1 MAGLSVLVV
10 LLYVVLAKNT
20 FEQDKI
26 SYVYDTQQTQAD
38 LLANSISQR
47 IEKAT
52 LQASLLAGEYIRTG
66 NPPSLASQGD
76 PQFEVL
82 AYDLAQARVV
92 FHVAQG
98 TKTMTPASVWP
109 RLEPNAPVAII
120 VRDPNTWDLITLV
133 RNSTT
138 GTSLYVMVPI
148 RLAGDFSTL
157 RDTQEVILAS
167 QSDLAPA
174 RIETPAFLDV
184 RAELA
189 AQVAAHE
196 MSSTFELNAGG
207 EQRLVSMAFLA
218 AKPYRILILSK
229 TQEALAAL
237 QLLFKRSAFF
247 LLFSVSM
254 IFGLSFLL
262 SGQLTGALSDLTD
275 ETERVGTGDF
285 GPSEG
290 VNSNDEIGQLS
301 TAFETMKSKIMELL
315 AKTKETA
322 RMEQELKT
330 TKLVQ
335 ESLFPKQSQAQ
346 VGELSLGGYF
356 QTSTEC
362 GGDWW
367 YYFTKGEDLYIAIAD
382 ATGHGTP
389 AALITATARSCF
401 SFFEKNPRPLPEM
414 MEEWSDAVAA
424 CSNQRVFMTA
434 MIFKFNV
441 NTGAYEYL
449 NASHEPPFK
458 FRNERN
464 LFYAEPLDVER
475 GKTLGE
481 EAKVTWNV
489 KRGQLAPSEKMMI
502 FTDGLFAVTDPQGA
516 LLSEKRVLKQLQE
529 LADASQGLEDFAAKS
544 MEIFEAHR
552 QGTALPDD
560 ITAIFIERAS
570 TSAPATAKKTYGL

>member
-109 RLEPNAPVAII
+109 RLEPDAPVAII

-138 GTSLYVMVPI
+138 GASLYVMVPI

-285 GPSEG
+285 GPGEG

-529 LADASQGLEDFAAKS
+529 LADASQGLEDFAAQS
-544 MEIFEAHR
+544 MGIFEAHR

-570 TSAPATAKKTYGL
+570 TSAPPTAKKTYGL

>member
-1 MAGLSVLVV
+1 MLVV

-109 RLEPNAPVAII
+109 RLEPDAPVAII

-138 GTSLYVMVPI
+138 GASLYVMVPI
-148 RLAGDFSTL
+148 RLAGDFSAL

-285 GPSEG
+285 GPGEG

-529 LADASQGLEDFAAKS
+529 LADASQGLEDFAAQS
-544 MEIFEAHR
+544 MGIFEAHR

-570 TSAPATAKKTYGL
+570 TSAPPTAKKTYGL

>member
-109 RLEPNAPVAII
+109 RLEPDAPVAII

-138 GTSLYVMVPI
+138 GASLYVMVPI

-285 GPSEG
+285 GPGEG
-290 VNSNDEIGQLS
+290 VSSNDEIGQLS

-315 AKTKETA
+315 AKTKETT

>member
-10 LLYVVLAKNT
+10 LLYVLLAKST

-66 NPPSLASQGD
+66 HAPDLSSQTD
-76 PQFEVL
+76 PTFEVL

-92 FHVAQG
+92 FHVAKG
-98 TKTMTPASVWP
+98 TKSMTPATVWP
-109 RLEPNAPVAII
+109 RLEPQSPVSII

-138 GTSLYVMVPI
+138 GASLYVMVPI
-148 RLAGDFSTL
+148 TLGQDFSTL
-157 RDTQEVILAS
+157 RDTQEVILSS

-174 RIETPAFLDV
+174 RIETSAFLDV
-184 RAELA
+184 RGELA
-189 AQVAAHE
+189 AQVAAHD
-196 MSSTFELNAGG
+196 MASTFELDAGG
-207 EQRLVSMAFLA
+207 EPRLVSMAFLT

-262 SGQLTGALSDLTD
+262 SGQLTGALSDLSE

-285 GPSEG
+285 GPGEG
-290 VNSNDEIGQLS
+290 VRSNDEIGQLS
-301 TAFETMKSKIMELL
+301 QAFEIMKSKIVELL

-335 ESLFPKQSQAQ
+335 ESLFPKKSLAQ
-346 VGELSLGGYF
+346 VGDFTLSGYF

-367 YYFTKGEDLYIAIAD
+367 YYFTKGDDLYVAIAD

-401 SFFEKNPRPLPEM
+401 SFFEKNPLPLPDM
-414 MEEWSDAVAA
+414 MNEWSDAVAA

-441 NTGAYEYL
+441 KTGAYEYL

-481 EAKVTWNV
+481 DAKVQWNV

-502 FTDGLFAVTDPQGA
+502 FTDGLFAVTDPQGN

-529 LADASQGLEDFAAKS
+529 LADSSQGLEDFAGQS
-544 MEIFEAHR
+544 MGLFEAHR
-552 QGTALPDD
+552 QGAILPDD
-560 ITAIFIERAS
+560 ITAIFIERAKGE
-570 TSAPATAKKTYGL
+570 APPAPKKTYGL